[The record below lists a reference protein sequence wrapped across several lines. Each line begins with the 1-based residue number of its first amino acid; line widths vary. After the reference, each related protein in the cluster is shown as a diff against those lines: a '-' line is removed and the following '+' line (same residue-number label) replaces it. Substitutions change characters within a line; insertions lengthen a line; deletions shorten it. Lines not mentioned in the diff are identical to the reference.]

1 MPLCSVGMVAYGI
14 QVGYEW
20 PMREGSRTSH
30 HLHELLEMLTNVQ
43 FVDKDD
49 SWVWK
54 LSKDGGYSV
63 KCARQIIDN
72 SLLATGQQVTRWCRI
87 VPAKVNIMCWRAIQ
101 NRLPTRSQL
110 AVKGID
116 IPSVLCPSCLVA
128 IEDVQHVFFKCDVAV
143 EVWKKVASWLDLQIP
158 AIDDISMLLDW
169 AEASISDAK
178 KRKVVGAI
186 IYTTIW
192 MLWRFRNSIVFQDP
206 KMKKSHI
213 YDNIVIHSFDWCM
226 NRCGKGSRVG

>member
-1 MPLCSVGMVAYGI
+1 MTC
-14 QVGYEW
+14 
-20 PMREGSRTSH
+20 
-30 HLHELLEMLTNVQ
+30 
-43 FVDKDD
+43 
-49 SWVWK
+49 
-54 LSKDGGYSV
+54 
-63 KCARQIIDN
+63 QICYRKGHN
-72 SLLATGQQVTRWCRI
+72 SLG
-87 VPAKVNIMCWRAIQ
+87 
-101 NRLPTRSQL
+101 S
-110 AVKGID
+110 
-116 IPSVLCPSCLVA
+116 

-192 MLWRFRNSIVFQDP
+192 MLWRFRNSIVFKDP

-226 NRCGKGSRVG
+226 NRCGLDKRCFAIDLITNRLEPFETSLDDH